1 MKEESF
7 KHISVLLQ
15 EVLGY
20 LNPQPGQLMIDCT
33 AGGGGHSKEILKKLL
48 PGGML
53 VALDQDD
60 AAIEATTRTLEPL
73 GAENFNVIKTNFNNL
88 KNSVLSVTSEK
99 ADGIL
104 FDLGVSSYQLDEKER
119 GFSYQNDAPLD
130 MRMDRNDPFTA
141 ADLLKQ
147 APLEEITRIIW
158 EYGEERWAKRIAQF
172 IVTER
177 EKEAIVTTGQ
187 LVDIIKKA
195 VPKGARREGPHP
207 AKRTFQAIRIAI
219 NRELEI
225 LESAIEQGVEI
236 LKPGG
241 RMAIITFHSL
251 EDRIVK
257 KQYQRLAQG
266 CTCPQD
272 FPVCICNK
280 KSTVKILTTKPVL
293 PSEKEVISNPRSRS
307 AKMRVVEKTLLF

>member
-1 MKEESF
+1 MP
-7 KHISVLLQ
+7 VLLQ

-20 LNPQPGQLMIDCT
+20 LNPQSGQLMIDCT
-33 AGGGGHSKEILKKLL
+33 AGGGGHSQEILKRLL
-48 PGGML
+48 PDGKL
-53 VALDQDD
+53 IALDQDE
-60 AAIEATTRTLEPL
+60 AAIEAATKTLEPL
-73 GAENFNVIKTNFNNL
+73 GVENFNVLQTNFSNL
-88 KNSVLSVTSEK
+88 KNSVLSITSEK

-130 MRMDRNDPFTA
+130 MRMNRNDPFTA

-147 APLEEITRIIW
+147 ASLKEISQIIW

-172 IVTER
+172 IVSER

-225 LESAIEQGVEI
+225 LETAIEQGVEI

-257 KQYQRLAQG
+257 KQYQKMAQG
-266 CTCPQD
+266 CTCPGD
-272 FPVCICNK
+272 FPVCICNNK
-280 KSTVKILTTKPVL
+280 PMVKVLTTKPVL
-293 PSEKEVISNPRSRS
+293 PSEEEVLSNPRSRS
-307 AKMRVVEKTLLF
+307 AKMRVVEKALLF